1 MQPRLEESDLAA
13 VYGVLEAANSAFSE
27 RYPGVSLD
35 RLPIHTLYGGAHLF
49 KKETPGKLGR
59 LALNH
64 LTAYAPNFA
73 EFARALEL
81 PCARSL
87 PVKPEAVDALAV
99 SLEKQGNLTP
109 DWISATVYQ
118 RVANKLATEAIEDQ
132 RLDFEDGYG
141 G

>member
-13 VYGVLEAANSAFSE
+13 VYGILEAANSAFSE

-64 LTAYAPNFA
+64 LTVYAPNFA

-81 PCARSL
+81 PCAQSL

-99 SLEKQGNLTP
+99 SL
-109 DWISATVYQ
+109 
-118 RVANKLATEAIEDQ
+118 
-132 RLDFEDGYG
+132 
-141 G
+141 